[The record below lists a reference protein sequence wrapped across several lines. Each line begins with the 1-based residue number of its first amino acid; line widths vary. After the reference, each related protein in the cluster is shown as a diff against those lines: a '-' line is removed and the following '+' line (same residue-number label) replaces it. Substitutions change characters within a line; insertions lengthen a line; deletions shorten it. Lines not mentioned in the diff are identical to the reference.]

1 MENQSM
7 ETGEGYFLNRIRHY
21 LFEHHPDLVEAEN
34 FHKQAEAYA
43 QQAIQLFLAYDQSG
57 MAAYE
62 AMDRALVETLEGI
75 RSPYAILTD
84 FLMDHRKIL
93 GYLYPKVEIDEQK
106 VVQTILCDHYSQLLA
121 VMNAPTP
128 EEEKRV
134 RQNLFQGVLKT
145 LSETPP
151 PTS

>member
-1 MENQSM
+1 MENQSR
-7 ETGEGYFLNRIRHY
+7 ETGEGYFSNRIRHY
-21 LFEHHPDLVEAEN
+21 LIEHHPDLVKAEN
-34 FHKQAEAYA
+34 FHKKAEAYA
-43 QQAIQLFLAYDQSG
+43 QQAIQLFLAYDQAG

-75 RSPYAILTD
+75 RSPNGILTD

-93 GYLYPKVEIDEQK
+93 VALYPKVEIEEPQ
-106 VVQTILCDHYSQLLA
+106 VLQTILRENYRQLLA

-128 EEEKRV
+128 EVAKRA
-134 RQNLFQGVLKT
+134 RQKLFQGVLKT
-145 LSETPP
+145 LSETSP